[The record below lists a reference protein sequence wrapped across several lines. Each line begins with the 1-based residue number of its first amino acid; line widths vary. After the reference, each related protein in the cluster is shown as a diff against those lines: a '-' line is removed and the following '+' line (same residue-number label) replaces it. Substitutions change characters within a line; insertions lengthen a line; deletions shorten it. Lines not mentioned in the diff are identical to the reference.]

1 MFLEAEPSKR
11 YDPTS
16 PMHPE
21 ALETVLSVCV
31 CLVRDKVKNTS
42 YRAMTEKIQDE
53 CEATLKQEFF
63 F

>member
-1 MFLEAEPSKR
+1 MSLEAEPSKR

-16 PMHPE
+16 QIHPE

-31 CLVRDKVKNTS
+31 CLVRDRVKNTS

-53 CEATLKQEFF
+53 C
-63 F
+63 